1 MTLISSSSAE
11 KIVDEI
17 LSTNDEET
25 LAISLMDMKGRVLA
39 AKSKESFKKAF
50 GVTQDGDKYGGTLA
64 VAALAVAN
72 EIKGIVGEAQAIIAI
87 YEDCKM
93 MLLPIQTYQVLVGL
107 VLERSAVPDDYSL
120 AKEVKTILAENVET
134 PQ

>member
-1 MTLISSSSAE
+1 MTLISPSSAE
-11 KIVDEI
+11 RIADEI
-17 LSTNDEET
+17 LSANDEET

-64 VAALAVAN
+64 VAALSVAN

>member
-1 MTLISSSSAE
+1 MTLISPSSAE

-17 LSTNDEET
+17 LSANDEET

-64 VAALAVAN
+64 VAALSVAN

>member
-1 MTLISSSSAE
+1 MTLISPSSAE

-17 LSTNDEET
+17 LSANDEET